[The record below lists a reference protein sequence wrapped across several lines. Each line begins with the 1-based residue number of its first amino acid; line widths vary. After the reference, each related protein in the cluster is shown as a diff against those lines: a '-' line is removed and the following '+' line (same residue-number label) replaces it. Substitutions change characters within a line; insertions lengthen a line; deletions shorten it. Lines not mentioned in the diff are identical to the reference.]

1 MNVASQENA
10 MATVVKLRPTVDAAT
25 AALETAAQHR
35 VRLGSRGLSA
45 LFTVL
50 LGASV
55 VILVTALA
63 AMLFYKGE
71 LVRIGPDNCYIG
83 EGPPNSVAFGS
94 LPLPHRLVYCL
105 VGIVRATPI
114 IMLFWSLRT
123 LFGLYA
129 KGQVFS
135 RSAAESFSRIGG
147 WLCAYA
153 LSPFVCH
160 LALSATGYE
169 IDRNWAHMA
178 SVQAFVLGLLVLVIG
193 QVMRV
198 GREIEED
205 REAFV

>member
-1 MNVASQENA
+1 MS
-10 MATVVKLRPTVDAAT
+10 TIVKLKPRAETVT
-25 AALETAAQHR
+25 AIETAAQRR
-35 VRLGSRGLSA
+35 VRLGSRALAWLFTGLLTLSA
-45 LFTVL
+45 T
-50 LGASV
+50 
-55 VILVTALA
+55 ILVAALA

-83 EGPPNSVAFGS
+83 DGPPNSVAFGS
-94 LPLPHRLVYCL
+94 LPLPHRLIYCL

-114 IMLFWSLRT
+114 IMLFWSLRS

-129 KGQVFS
+129 RGRVFS
-135 RSAAESFSRIGG
+135 PENGRSFSRIGG

-160 LALSATGYE
+160 LFLSATGYE
-169 IDRNWAHMA
+169 IDKNWAHMA
-178 SVQAFVLGLLVLVIG
+178 SVQAFVLGLLVFVIG
-193 QVMRV
+193 EVMRV

>member
-1 MNVASQENA
+1 MS
-10 MATVVKLRPTVDAAT
+10 TVVKLKPRAETVAT
-25 AALETAAQHR
+25 IETTAQRR
-35 VRLGSRGLSA
+35 VRLGSRALALLFTGLLVLSA
-45 LFTVL
+45 
-50 LGASV
+50 A
-55 VILVTALA
+55 ILAAALA

-83 EGPPNSVAFGS
+83 DGPPNSVAFGS
-94 LPLPHRLVYCL
+94 LPLPHRLIYCL

-114 IMLFWSLRT
+114 IMLFWSLRS

-129 KGQVFS
+129 RGRVFS
-135 RSAAESFSRIGG
+135 PDNGRGFSRIGG

-153 LSPFVCH
+153 LSPLVCH
-160 LALSATGYE
+160 LFLSATGYE

-178 SVQAFVLGLLVLVIG
+178 SVQALVLGLLVFVIG

>member
-1 MNVASQENA
+1 MS
-10 MATVVKLRPTVDAAT
+10 TVVKLKPRAETIAAP
-25 AALETAAQHR
+25 ETAAQRR
-35 VRLGSRGLSA
+35 VRLGSRALAWLFTGLLILSA
-45 LFTVL
+45 
-50 LGASV
+50 A
-55 VILVTALA
+55 ILVAALA

-83 EGPPNSVAFGS
+83 DGPPNSVAFGS
-94 LPLPHRLVYCL
+94 LPLPHRLIYCL

-114 IMLFWSLRT
+114 IMLFWSLRS

-129 KGQVFS
+129 RGRVFS
-135 RSAAESFSRIGG
+135 PDNGRGFSRIGG

-160 LALSATGYE
+160 LFLSATGYE
-169 IDRNWAHMA
+169 IDKNWAHMA
-178 SVQAFVLGLLVLVIG
+178 SVQALVLGLLVFVIG

>member
-1 MNVASQENA
+1 MTAS
-10 MATVVKLRPTVDAAT
+10 VVKLKPRAETVPAP
-25 AALETAAQHR
+25 ETAAQRR
-35 VRLGSRGLSA
+35 VRLGSRALA
-45 LFTVL
+45 WLFTGLLVL
-50 LGASV
+50 SSA
-55 VILVTALA
+55 ILITALIT
-63 AMLFYKGE
+63 MIFYKGE

-94 LPLPHRLVYCL
+94 LPLPHRLIYCL

-114 IMLFWSLRT
+114 IMLFWSLRS

-129 KGQVFS
+129 KGKVFC
-135 RSAAESFSRIGG
+135 RQNGQAFGRIGG

-153 LSPFVCH
+153 LSPFICH

-169 IDRNWAHMA
+169 IDKNWAHMA
-178 SVQAFVLGLLVLVIG
+178 SLQAFVLGLLVLVIG

>member
-1 MNVASQENA
+1 MN
-10 MATVVKLRPTVDAAT
+10 TVVKLQPRADTSPPP
-25 AALETAAQHR
+25 ETSAQRR
-35 VRLGSRGLSA
+35 VRLGSRALVWLFSGLLTLSCA
-45 LFTVL
+45 
-50 LGASV
+50 
-55 VILVTALA
+55 ILVAALIT
-63 AMLFYKGE
+63 MVFYKGE

-94 LPLPHRLVYCL
+94 LPLHHRLIYCL

-114 IMLFWSLRT
+114 IMLFWSLRS
-123 LFGLYA
+123 LFRLYA
-129 KGQVFS
+129 RGRVFAPENG
-135 RSAAESFSRIGG
+135 RTFSRIGL

-160 LALSATGYE
+160 LFLSATGYE
-169 IDRNWAHMA
+169 IDKNWAHMA

-193 QVMRV
+193 QVMQV

>member
-1 MNVASQENA
+1 MS
-10 MATVVKLRPTVDAAT
+10 TVVKLKPRAETIAAP
-25 AALETAAQHR
+25 ETAAQRR
-35 VRLGSRGLSA
+35 VRLGSRALAWLFTGLLVLSA
-45 LFTVL
+45 
-50 LGASV
+50 A
-55 VILVTALA
+55 ILVAALG

-94 LPLPHRLVYCL
+94 LPLPHRLIYCL
-105 VGIVRATPI
+105 AGIVRATPI
-114 IMLFWSLRT
+114 VMLFWSLRA
-123 LFGLYA
+123 LFRLYA
-129 KGQVFS
+129 RGRVFS
-135 RSAAESFSRIGG
+135 PGNGLSFSRIGG

-160 LALSATGYE
+160 LVLSATGYE

-178 SVQAFVLGLLVLVIG
+178 SLQAFVLGLLVLVIG

>member
-1 MNVASQENA
+1 MS
-10 MATVVKLRPTVDAAT
+10 TVVKLKPRAETLAAI
-25 AALETAAQHR
+25 ETPAQRR
-35 VRLGSRGLSA
+35 VRRGSRALA
-45 LFTVL
+45 WLFTGL
-50 LGASV
+50 LALSSA
-55 VILVTALA
+55 ILITALVT
-63 AMLFYKGE
+63 MIFYKGE

-83 EGPPNSVAFGS
+83 EGPLNSVAFGS
-94 LPLPHRLVYCL
+94 LPLPHRLIYCL

-114 IMLFWSLRT
+114 IMLFWSLRS

-129 KGQVFS
+129 RGQVFS
-135 RSAAESFSRIGG
+135 RRNGQAFSRIGG

-153 LSPFVCH
+153 VSPFLCH

-169 IDRNWAHMA
+169 IDKNWAHMA
-178 SVQAFVLGLLVLVIG
+178 SVQAFVLGLLVFVIG

>member
-1 MNVASQENA
+1 MT
-10 MATVVKLRPTVDAAT
+10 TVVKLKLRA
-25 AALETAAQHR
+25 ETLPAPETPAQRR
-35 VRLGSRGLSA
+35 VRLGSRALA
-45 LFTVL
+45 WLFTGL
-50 LGASV
+50 LALSSA
-55 VILVTALA
+55 ILLTALVT
-63 AMLFYKGE
+63 MIFYKGE

-114 IMLFWSLRT
+114 IMLFWSLRS

-135 RSAAESFSRIGG
+135 RPNGQAFSRIGG

-169 IDRNWAHMA
+169 IDKNWAHMA
-178 SVQAFVLGLLVLVIG
+178 SLQAFVLGLLVFVIG
-193 QVMRV
+193 QVMQV